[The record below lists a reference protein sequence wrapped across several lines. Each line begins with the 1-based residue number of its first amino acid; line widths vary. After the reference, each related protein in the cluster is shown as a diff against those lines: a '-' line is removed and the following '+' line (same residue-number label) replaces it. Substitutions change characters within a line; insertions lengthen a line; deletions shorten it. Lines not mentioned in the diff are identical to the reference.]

1 MSILYNYL
9 NNLVAKP
16 SLFIYYSHSSHR
28 KLNAFNNQTFEAT
41 IQLLKQAWVPT
52 TI

>member
-16 SLFIYYSHSSHR
+16 SLLIYYSHSNHR
-28 KLNAFNNQTFEAT
+28 KLNAFNNQTFDAT
-41 IQLLKQAWVPT
+41 AQLLQSLSNQ
-52 TI
+52 